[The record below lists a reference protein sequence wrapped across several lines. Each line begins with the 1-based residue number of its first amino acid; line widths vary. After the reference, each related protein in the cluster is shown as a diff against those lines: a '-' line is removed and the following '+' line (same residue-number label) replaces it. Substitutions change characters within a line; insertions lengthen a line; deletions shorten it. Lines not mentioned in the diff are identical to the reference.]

1 MNRTLNRNRGLRRV
15 GGGLWP
21 AALKRVGKNLRAA
34 LIRGAQ
40 AGGIALALALPT
52 VAPAQLPFGG
62 DSSVPI
68 HIQAENAIE
77 LHQEEKAYVARGK
90 ARAVR
95 GEVTV
100 TSQVLVAYYREAP
113 AGGNQVYRL
122 VAQGDAHIQTPAQNI
137 YGDRAIYDT
146 DQKLLLVTGED
157 LRLVTREDVVTARDS
172 LEYYEEKELAV
183 ARGNA
188 VATRGDRRLTADVLL
203 GQFAKNA
210 AGESEMKRLD
220 GRGHVVITTP
230 QEVARADS
238 FVYRLDSELATLI
251 DNVRITR
258 GDNHIRGEAA
268 EMNMT
273 TKVSRVIAAPG
284 KRVTGILVRGKD
296 DDRSDSSADKAS
308 SAAGSG
314 PDESARPESRKAL
327 EPKPA
332 ADAPKKVAPPSGS
345 GPEAI
350 R

>member
-1 MNRTLNRNRGLRRV
+1 MNHTHRMRCPLLSSGFRHRLSFRGWGRV
-15 GGGLWP
+15 ALSAASLGMALLLATP
-21 AALKRVGKNLRAA
+21 A
-34 LIRGAQ
+34 
-40 AGGIALALALPT
+40 T
-52 VAPAQLPFGG
+52 AQLPFSG
-62 DSSVPI
+62 DSSIPI

-95 GEVTV
+95 GDVTV
-100 TSQVLVAYYREAP
+100 TSQVLVAYYREA
-113 AGGNQVYRL
+113 ATGGNQVYRL
-122 VAQGDAHIQTPAQNI
+122 VAQGNAHIKTPTQDI

-157 LRLVTREDVVTARDS
+157 LRLITKEDVVTARDS

-183 ARGNA
+183 ARGDA
-188 VATRGDRRLTADVLL
+188 IATRGDRRLKADVLL

-230 QEVARADS
+230 QEVARSDS

-258 GDNHIRGEAA
+258 GNNHIRGEAA

-273 TKVSRVIAAPG
+273 TKISRVIAAPG
-284 KRVTGILVRGKD
+284 KRVTGILVRNKD
-296 DDRSDSSADKAS
+296 EDADD
-308 SAAGSG
+308 
-314 PDESARPESRKAL
+314 
-327 EPKPA
+327 PKPA
-332 ADAPKKVAPPSGS
+332 PQSDPKPAPA
-345 GPEAI
+345 